1 MTSDEMRERW
11 LANPVDLH
19 YKGQLEEI
27 GVRATDAMEQE
38 LIAADRVKVQRPKLS
53 PEEMDYIDSLS
64 GDRTKSDAVYQLQ
77 TMNYARLHNFV
88 HWLRDR
94 A

>member
-1 MTSDEMRERW
+1 MTSDQMRAEAEHASRQ
-11 LANPVDLH
+11 P
-19 YKGQLEEI
+19 E
-27 GVRATDAMEQE
+27 
-38 LIAADRVKVQRPKLS
+38 LS

-64 GDRTKSDAVYQLQ
+64 GDSAKNLAVHQLQ

-94 A
+94 NGE

>member
-1 MTSDEMRERW
+1 MTSDQMRAE
-11 LANPVDLH
+11 
-19 YKGQLEEI
+19 
-27 GVRATDAMEQE
+27 
-38 LIAADRVKVQRPKLS
+38 VQRLSQPPELS

-64 GDRTKSDAVYQLQ
+64 GDRTKNLAVHQLQ

-94 A
+94 NGE